1 MKYPN
6 PALVTAA
13 RRRRVFCAVTHR
25 RRSAAEMLP
34 ELPVA
39 SAARCRAAGALPS
52 RRPGRAAALPAGAGP
67 GSRRSPPPPPVAIFT
82 AEPAA
87 EGGGERQPRGARH
100 GLARRRYGRTRSSRL
115 PAPVS
120 GSRPLPS
127 SSLSPLGGSGRAALP
142 SGDFSQRARR
152 RFLLLLH

>member
-1 MKYPN
+1 
-6 PALVTAA
+6 
-13 RRRRVFCAVTHR
+13 
-25 RRSAAEMLP
+25 MLP

-39 SAARCRAAGALPS
+39 SAARGRAAGALPS

-127 SSLSPLGGSGRAALP
+127 PPLLSLP
-142 SGDFSQRARR
+142 SAGAGGRRCPAGTSRSERGAGKGSPRAVRGGGAR
-152 RFLLLLH
+152 CATGWGRWRSSVGPGRC

>member
-1 MKYPN
+1 
-6 PALVTAA
+6 
-13 RRRRVFCAVTHR
+13 
-25 RRSAAEMLP
+25 MLP

-100 GLARRRYGRTRSSRL
+100 GLARRR
-115 PAPVS
+115 
-120 GSRPLPS
+120 
-127 SSLSPLGGSGRAALP
+127 
-142 SGDFSQRARR
+142 
-152 RFLLLLH
+152 FLLLLH